1 MLVPNQIVSNNH
13 QRHNLRGQKYF
24 CLFKE
29 GVISLAVVSGLFVA
43 ASFYKTAYLFFYHA
57 SKTGSRQESAL
68 QSMFGPWNIYVGCSY
83 CCCTR
88 YDTFFVGGDRLF
100 FYIEETF
107 ARLRRRNKVES
118 LSASNIIGNSGF
130 LLIVV

>member
-1 MLVPNQIVSNNH
+1 MLVPNQIISNNH

-43 ASFYKTAYLFFYHA
+43 ASFYKTAYLFFITRPKPVPDRNLLCKVCLVHGTFMLA
-57 SKTGSRQESAL
+57 AL
-68 QSMFGPWNIYVGCSY
+68 TAAVRGMTPSLLAGI
-83 CCCTR
+83 
-88 YDTFFVGGDRLF
+88 DLF

-118 LSASNIIGNSGF
+118 FSASNIIGNSGF